1 MIIKILKQL
10 VVFSLL
16 GLSVFPI
23 MYMFFVLTY
32 VINIFVNIGFLN
44 GNALMFIGLFIYQLI
59 LRSIIGKFY
68 YKERWLSYVV
78 ILCTTLFFTEL
89 FFGKF
94 EITPKDSFYMTNV
107 FIYILYS
114 IILGVN
120 IWSLKIKRNSSKEEM
135 PSEGS

>member
-10 VVFSLL
+10 MVFSLL

-44 GNALMFIGLFIYQLI
+44 GNALMFMGLFIYQLI

-89 FFGKF
+89 LFGKF

-107 FIYILYS
+107 FIYIIYS

-120 IWSLKIKRNSSKEEM
+120 IWSLKMNKISD
-135 PSEGS
+135 

>member
-10 VVFSLL
+10 IVFSLL

-44 GNALMFIGLFIYQLI
+44 GNALMFMGLFIYQLI

-68 YKERWLSYVV
+68 YKERWVSYVV

-107 FIYILYS
+107 FIYIIYS

-120 IWSLKIKRNSSKEEM
+120 IWSLKMNINYNKEEINK
-135 PSEGS
+135 S